1 MRSLEALERPHSPLV
16 VLHEPRLTFG
26 QWLPDVFGSLAN
38 PAGYPRIVRR
48 ASVPGPFS
56 RAAGLGRMPG
66 IRPVTGRSRF
76 APLTE
81 AVTSKLAMKRHAV
94 DILALGAV
102 LVLGVLF
109 YVPRTN
115 PLESR
120 YMYYADSF
128 ERAAG
133 SVNPD
138 YVDEYKRYGWE
149 EKYPLITLLAR
160 QVLIAFPDD
169 PATAVTVLH
178 AGLALVAGILA
189 FVANR
194 LFLGPLASLYITI
207 LLLYD
212 RSLMPVARGL
222 GVMGVLLLAPLLLVF
237 IDSLRRTQ
245 ERTLPRHRRIVPVIL
260 LALSGGLIYSLGG
273 HETLYAVPSLLA
285 FAVLL
290 CVGWFVRSV
299 RARRLTPGPT
309 VTSLIGLASAGAVAF
324 GLIVATHAGI
334 AQRQSPDALS
344 DMLWH
349 RGFLASATD
358 DVRTE
363 ITRHDGLLQRWKATF
378 YDGTYRDRQAWGAR
392 HENTFLYP
400 GPGFNG
406 MIPLFVYPGLVVGL
420 WMLGQWIVRKLQS
433 RSRDPADQPPDYFM
447 LLNTVLLGVF
457 VAVMVTTN
465 DPKPTRYTPCIY
477 PIFALSAIG
486 YQELY
491 DTIRQAVT
499 WPGWSRI
506 GLIANHRSTAGRVAA
521 GALLLAVCVF
531 ATVRLHKNYRDL
543 GSYLERYL
551 WQIPTEGLP
560 PLLEKARTEYASKPV
575 FFVRGRWNPPAV
587 GLLVG
592 YKTLP
597 NVTFLKTR
605 QARETQ
611 FPEDA
616 IVFVRDRSGWR
627 CSSAA
632 NIQK

>member
-1 MRSLEALERPHSPLV
+1 
-16 VLHEPRLTFG
+16 
-26 QWLPDVFGSLAN
+26 
-38 PAGYPRIVRR
+38 
-48 ASVPGPFS
+48 
-56 RAAGLGRMPG
+56 
-66 IRPVTGRSRF
+66 
-76 APLTE
+76 
-81 AVTSKLAMKRHAV
+81 MKRHAV
-94 DILALGAV
+94 DIPALGVV

-109 YVPRTN
+109 YAPETN

-133 SVNPD
+133 SVNPE
-138 YVDEYKRYGWE
+138 YVDEYKRYEWE
-149 EKYPLITLLAR
+149 QKYPLMTLLAR

-169 PATAVTVLH
+169 PAAAVTVLH
-178 AGLALVAGILA
+178 SGLALLAGILA

-194 LFLGPLASLYITI
+194 LFFGTLASLYITI

-222 GVMGVLLLAPLLLVF
+222 GVMGVLLLAPLLLIF
-237 IDSLRRTQ
+237 IHSLRRTQ
-245 ERTLPRHRRIVPVIL
+245 ERARPRRRRIVPVIL

-290 CVGWFVRSV
+290 CIGWFVRSV
-299 RARRLTPGPT
+299 RTRRVAPGPT
-309 VTSLIGLASAGAVAF
+309 VTSLIGLASAGAVALGF
-324 GLIVATHAGI
+324 IVATHAGI
-334 AQRQSPDALS
+334 AKRQSPYALS

-349 RGFLASATD
+349 RSFLASATD

-363 ITRHDGLLQRWKATF
+363 MTRRDSLYQRWKATF
-378 YDGTYRDRQAWGAR
+378 YDGAYRDRQAWGAR

-420 WMLGQWIVRKLQS
+420 WMLGHWIFRRLQS
-433 RSRDPADQPPDYFM
+433 HSRQPAGQLPDYFL

-477 PIFALSAIG
+477 PILALSAIG
-486 YQELY
+486 YQQLY
-491 DTIRQAVT
+491 DTIKHAVT
-499 WPGWSRI
+499 WREWSRVR
-506 GLIANHRSTAGRVAA
+506 LIANRRSTAGHVAA
-521 GALLLAVCVF
+521 GALLLVVGVF

-605 QARETQ
+605 QARETR

-616 IVFVRDRSGWR
+616 IVFVRESSGWR
-627 CSSAA
+627 RSDAA

>member
-1 MRSLEALERPHSPLV
+1 
-16 VLHEPRLTFG
+16 
-26 QWLPDVFGSLAN
+26 
-38 PAGYPRIVRR
+38 
-48 ASVPGPFS
+48 
-56 RAAGLGRMPG
+56 
-66 IRPVTGRSRF
+66 
-76 APLTE
+76 
-81 AVTSKLAMKRHAV
+81 MKRRAV
-94 DILALGAV
+94 DILALGVV
-102 LVLGVLF
+102 LALGVLF
-109 YVPRTN
+109 YVPETN

-133 SVNPD
+133 SINPE
-138 YVDEYKRYGWE
+138 YVDEYRRYGWE
-149 EKYPLITLLAR
+149 QKYPLMTLLAR

-178 AGLALVAGILA
+178 FGLALAAGILA
-189 FVANR
+189 FFANR
-194 LFLGPLASLYITI
+194 LFFGTLASLYITI

-237 IDSLRRTQ
+237 IHSLLRTQ
-245 ERTLPRHRRIVPVIL
+245 DRALPRRRRIAPVIL

-285 FAVLL
+285 FGGLL

-299 RARRLTPGPT
+299 RARRLAPGPT
-309 VTSLIGLASAGAVAF
+309 VTSLIGLAAAGAVAF
-324 GLIVATHAGI
+324 GFIVATHVGI
-334 AQRQSPDALS
+334 AKRQGPYALP

-349 RGFLASATD
+349 RSFLASAMD

-363 ITRHDGLLQRWKATF
+363 MTRRDSLYQRWKATF
-378 YDGTYRDRQAWGAR
+378 YDGSHRTRQAYGAR
-392 HENTFLYP
+392 HENTFLHP

-420 WMLGQWIVRKLQS
+420 GMLGRWIVRRLRSHS
-433 RSRDPADQPPDYFM
+433 REPGDQPQDYFL

-457 VAVMVTTN
+457 AAVMVTTN
-465 DPKPTRYTPCIY
+465 DPKPTRYTPCVY

-486 YQELY
+486 YQQLY
-491 DTIRQAVT
+491 DTIRRAVT
-499 WPGWSRI
+499 WRGWSRI
-506 GLIANHRSTAGRVAA
+506 RLIANDRSTAGRVAA
-521 GALLLAVCVF
+521 GALLLVVGVF

-543 GSYLERYL
+543 GSYLDRYL
-551 WQIPTEGLP
+551 WQISTEGLP

-575 FFVRGRWNPPAV
+575 FFVRGRWSRPAV

-592 YKTLP
+592 YETMP
-597 NVTFLKTR
+597 NITFLKTR
-605 QARETQ
+605 QAREMQ

-616 IVFVRDRSGWR
+616 VVFVRDKSGWR
-627 CSSAA
+627 RSNAA